1 MDTKNLLSIFIG
13 YFIAG
18 VILIIIKK
26 YDDHDDD
33 DDRNDGMLI
42 PTYNLV

>member
-1 MDTKNLLSIFIG
+1 MDTQNLLSIFIG